1 MLQLALLPLQSS
13 GEELPVDSTTMLAAM
28 VIGFVIAVA
37 ITVGV
42 AYWVYKDAAKREN
55 NELAWAVGVGALLF
69 VVFPIGILAVIAYVL
84 LRGDETA
91 TEPMGGDATSGEW

>member
-1 MLQLALLPLQSS
+1 MLQLALLPLQSG

-91 TEPMGGDATSGEW
+91 TESMGGDATSGEW

>member
-1 MLQLALLPLQSS
+1 MLQLALLPLQSG

-91 TEPMGGDATSGEW
+91 AESMGGDATSGEW